1 MSEET
6 SRIDGVLVVDKPAGW
21 TSHDVVNK
29 IRRIAGTKKVGHLG
43 TLDPMAT
50 GVLPLVVGRAT
61 RLAQFYTRA
70 AKSYEGT
77 IRFGWATD
85 TYDAEGELVGERRE
99 PMFTLVQLEEWVARF
114 RGRFAQTPPPVS
126 AKKIGGTPAYKL
138 ARKNI
143 AVEIPAVEVE
153 VTRFEIVEFALP
165 DVRFEIDCGAGTYVR
180 SIAHDLGSLAGCG
193 AHLAGLRRTRS
204 GDFAIAQARTIEEIE
219 KDVGGALVPMG
230 EMLPELPAVRVDDF
244 TASQVRQG
252 RDFRSSPFQPV
263 TGKLARAIARDGSL
277 VAIGELRLPGVYHPI
292 VVL

>member
-1 MSEET
+1 MLEET
-6 SRIDGVLVVDKPAGW
+6 SSIDGVLVVDKPAGW

-85 TYDAEGELVGERRE
+85 TYDAEGEPVGERRE

-114 RGRFAQTPPPVS
+114 RGRFEQTPPPVS

-153 VTRFEIVEFALP
+153 VTRFDIVEFAP
-165 DVRFEIDCGAGTYVR
+165 PAVRFEIDCGAGTYVR
-180 SIAHDLGSLAGCG
+180 SIAHDLGALAGCG

-204 GDFAIAQARTIEEIE
+204 GDFTIAQARTIEEIE
-219 KDVGGALVPMG
+219 KHVGGALVPTG
-230 EMLPELPAVRVDDF
+230 EMLLELPAVRVDDL

-277 VAIGELRLPGVYHPI
+277 VAVGELRLPGVYHPI